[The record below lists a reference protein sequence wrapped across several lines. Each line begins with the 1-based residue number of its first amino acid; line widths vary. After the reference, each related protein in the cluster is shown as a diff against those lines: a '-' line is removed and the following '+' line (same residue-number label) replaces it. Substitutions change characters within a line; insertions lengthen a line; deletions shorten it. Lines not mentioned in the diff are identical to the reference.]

1 MLMRTVRKRHR
12 DAYRALRFC
21 RSALKLTLIFGALL
35 FLVMGMRLILTDFPE
50 TDEMY
55 LAMLKDAEYI
65 TKGIYI
71 VFLAGS
77 VIAVAVVY
85 YLFKKKNV
93 STRMFRVS
101 DLFSILAIQA
111 LVIIVLGY
119 LSYPAP
125 AQIIH

>member
-55 LAMLKDAEYI
+55 LVMLKDAEYI
-65 TKGIYI
+65 TSGIYL
-71 VFLAGS
+71 VFLTGS
-77 VIAVAVVY
+77 VIAVAVIY

-101 DLFSILAIQA
+101 DLFLVLFIEVAVLA
-111 LVIIVLGY
+111 V
-119 LSYPAP
+119 LSYLTYGIPAGGL
-125 AQIIH
+125 